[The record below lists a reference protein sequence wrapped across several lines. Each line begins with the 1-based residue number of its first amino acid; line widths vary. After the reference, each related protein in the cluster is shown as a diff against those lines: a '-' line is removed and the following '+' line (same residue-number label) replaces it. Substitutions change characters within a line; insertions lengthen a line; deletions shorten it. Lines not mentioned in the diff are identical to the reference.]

1 VRCMTPQMKKAVS
14 VDAYLADLPDDA
26 RATLEKIRRAIEA
39 VAPKATET
47 IAHGMPAFAYAGRP
61 LVYHAAVQELQLLPR
76 RLGGDGGVLG
86 GARALRRREGHDPV
100 PDREAVA
107 AALVKRI
114 VEARVRETD
123 AHPKR

>member
-1 VRCMTPQMKKAVS
+1 MTPQMKKAVS

-47 IAHGMPAFAYAGRP
+47 IAYGMPAFAYAGRP